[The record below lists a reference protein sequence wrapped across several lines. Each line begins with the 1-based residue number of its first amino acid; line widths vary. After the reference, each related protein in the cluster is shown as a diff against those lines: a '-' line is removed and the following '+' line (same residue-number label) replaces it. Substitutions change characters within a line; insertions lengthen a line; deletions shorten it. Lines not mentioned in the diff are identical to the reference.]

1 LRLNDLCSCNFF
13 QMTKAVAATFL
24 TAVFLPLTG
33 ISQSAPDSSLFSKE
47 IQEIVITATRTER
60 KLSNTA
66 VPTTIISQK
75 NIQQAGSLRLKDILQ
90 EQTGLFIT
98 NGFGAGVQMQ
108 GLNPDYTLI
117 LIDGEPLTGRTAGVL
132 DINRLTV
139 GNIKKIE
146 VIKGP
151 SSSLYGSE
159 ALAGVINV
167 ITDKSYA
174 EKLNANL
181 RYGTYNTLDAG
192 LTAAKQFGKLGVNAF
207 TNYYR
212 TDGFS
217 IRPSSVERAK
227 LPITRITP
235 QVQLRYAFNNK
246 TNLSVSL
253 RYNYEYIKNELA
265 TSNNGVITYTKGREI
280 NKDINITPVLTHQFN
295 AALKSVLRLY
305 GTVFEGSQQLNATGG
320 QGYDDYLRHQFYRA
334 ENQTDYTIAKNLT
347 VLAGAGFIK
356 EMVNSTRYDDKSS
369 RKENDIVYAFSQAE
383 WEPLP
388 WLTFI
393 GGVRY
398 DNNKLYASAFSPK
411 AAVLVKVNSRLSFNG
426 SFGKGFKSPDFRQ
439 LYLNFTNTAA
449 GSYSVFGT
457 IDAVRIIAEQQSQ
470 GLIQQ
475 LEPDFYKLAILK
487 PEFSTGTNIG
497 FTAYPAKNLQWK
509 MNFFRNDVKD
519 LIETRQVAIRT
530 DNSQVFSYI
539 NVKRAYTKGIETNI
553 VYQLSKALTL
563 AAGYQLLYT
572 ADKDELE
579 QLSSGVYYTTGSVL
593 LKRKDYS
600 GLPNRSAHMANLK
613 LTYENKPGDWF
624 ANTRIIYRSPWAVF
638 DRDGNGIYN
647 KQDEFAG
654 NSIIRITKDG
664 KKVFDWKGMLLVN
677 FAAGKNLGNGLSVQ
691 AGVDN
696 ATNYIDA
703 LNMPNQPGL
712 TVYGTVSYQFCNNK
726 KTKKERI

>member
-1 LRLNDLCSCNFF
+1 MDLCSSNLFKMTRVVAAYILIAFF
-13 QMTKAVAATFL
+13 Q
-24 TAVFLPLTG
+24 PLTG
-33 ISQSAPDSSLFSKE
+33 VAQAGTDSSIFSKE
-47 IQEIVITATRTER
+47 IQEVVVTATRNER
-60 KLSNTA
+60 KLSNVA
-66 VPTTIISQK
+66 VPTTVISQK

-132 DINRLTV
+132 DINRLTI

-146 VIKGP
+146 VVKGP

-167 ITDKSYA
+167 ITDKSFA
-174 EKLNANL
+174 KKLNASL
-181 RYGTYNTLDAG
+181 RYGTYNTVDAG
-192 LTAAKQFGKLGVNAF
+192 VTAAQQFGKLGITAF

-235 QVQLRYAFNNK
+235 QVQLRYIFSNK
-246 TNLSVSL
+246 TSLNLSL

-265 TSNNGVITYTKGREI
+265 TSNNGAITYTKGREV
-280 NKDINITPVLTHQFN
+280 NKDINITPTLTHQFN
-295 AALKSVLRLY
+295 TSLKSTIRLY
-305 GTVFEGSQQLNATGG
+305 GTVFEGSQKLNGTGS

-334 ENQTDYTIAKNLT
+334 ENQTDYMVSKNVT
-347 VLAGAGFIK
+347 VLAGAGYIK
-356 EMVNSTRYDDKSS
+356 ELVNSTRYDDRSS
-369 RKENDIVYAFSQAE
+369 RKQNDIAYTFAQAE
-383 WEPLP
+383 WQPVN
-388 WLTFI
+388 WFTFI
-393 GGVRY
+393 GGLRY

-411 AAVLVKVNSRLSFNG
+411 AAVQVKIHERFRLTG
-426 SFGKGFKSPDFRQ
+426 SYGKGFKSPDFRQ

-449 GSYSVFGT
+449 GGYSVFGT
-457 IDAVRIIAEQQSQ
+457 IDAVRIIAEQQSK

-475 LEPDFYKLAILK
+475 VEPDYYKLAVLK
-487 PEFSTGTNIG
+487 PEFSEGINIG
-497 FTAYPAKNLQWK
+497 FTAYPLKSLQWK

-519 LIETRQVAIRT
+519 LIETRQVATRT
-530 DNSQVFSYI
+530 DNSQIFSYI
-539 NVKRAYTKGIETNI
+539 NVKKAYTKGVETNLL
-553 VYQLSKALTL
+553 YQFSKAFTL

-572 ADKDELE
+572 ADKDELK
-579 QLSSGVYYTTGSVL
+579 QLSAGTYYTSGGVL
-593 LKRKDYS
+593 LKRKDYA
-600 GLPNRSAHMANLK
+600 GLPNRSTHMANIK
-613 LTYENKPGDWF
+613 LTYENKPKEWF
-624 ANTRIIYRSPWAVF
+624 ANIRAIYRSPWVVF
-638 DRDGNGIYN
+638 DKDGNGIYN

-654 NSIIRITKDG
+654 NSIIRITRNG

-677 FAAGKNLGNGLSVQ
+677 FAAGKTLHNGLSVQ

-703 LNMPNQPGL
+703 INMPNQPGL
-712 TVYGTVSYQFCNNK
+712 TVYGTVSYQFCNTK
-726 KTKKERI
+726 KTKKQGI